1 MNAPDFKP
9 ALADDAAV
17 RSRIE
22 TTIRDDIRA
31 LSAYPTAKADGMIKL
46 DAMEN
51 PYSLPAS
58 VRAKIA
64 AAAANIAINRYPD
77 GSADAVKQALREA
90 L

>member
-51 PYSLPAS
+51 P
-58 VRAKIA
+58 
-64 AAAANIAINRYPD
+64 
-77 GSADAVKQALREA
+77 
-90 L
+90 